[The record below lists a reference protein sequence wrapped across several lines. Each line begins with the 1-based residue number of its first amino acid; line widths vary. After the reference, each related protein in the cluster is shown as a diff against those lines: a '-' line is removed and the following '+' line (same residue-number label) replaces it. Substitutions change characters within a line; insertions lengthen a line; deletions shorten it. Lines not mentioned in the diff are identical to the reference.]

1 MMDNK
6 VFLSVVMP
14 MFNSEK
20 TIIKALDSLNNLKDK
35 DIELILIDDGSEDE
49 SYEISREY
57 LESVEFKHII
67 IKTENRGQSSA
78 RNIGIE
84 KAKGEYILLL
94 DSDDYISD
102 NLVSV
107 AKEASKRSNP
117 EILMYDYQRVNEDY
131 SLRENPKQKFAFFGS
146 ISPGM
151 DVYEAYKN
159 NDLRIWTSSLIY
171 RTDFIIDNNLRFV
184 EEAFALEDLNF
195 IFKCLW
201 TATKIKVID
210 EVLAYYYQRKDS
222 LTNKVDINKNMTLLE
237 AIDDLIGVSRKRVLG
252 IDFERVI
259 EREFAVEHIM
269 YQILTALNRENK
281 DEILKILKDKKVKE
295 YLSEGVKKTPR
306 YGNSLYIWSKIA
318 CYAPGLFTFLYL
330 KKTGR

>member
-1 MMDNK
+1 MMDNE

-35 DIELILIDDGSEDE
+35 DIELILIDDGSEDG
-49 SYEISREY
+49 SYEIAKEY
-57 LESVEFKHII
+57 LEGVDFKHII

-102 NLVSV
+102 DLVSV
-107 AKEASKRSNP
+107 AKETSKRSNP

-131 SLRENPKQKFAFFGS
+131 TLRENSKQNFAFFGS

-171 RTDFIIDNNLRFV
+171 RTDFIIENNLRFV
-184 EEAFALEDLNF
+184 EEAFAFEDLNF

-201 TATKIKVID
+201 TATKIKVINN
-210 EVLAYYYQRKDS
+210 VLAYYYQRKDS
-222 LTNKVDINKNMTLLE
+222 LTNNVDIKKNMTLVE
-237 AIDDLIGVSRKRVLG
+237 AIDDLVGVSRKRVLG

-269 YQILTALNRENK
+269 YQILTALNKENK
-281 DEILKILKDKKVKE
+281 DDIVVILKDKKIKE

-318 CYAPGLFTFLYL
+318 CYAPGLFTFLYI
-330 KKTGR
+330 KKAGR